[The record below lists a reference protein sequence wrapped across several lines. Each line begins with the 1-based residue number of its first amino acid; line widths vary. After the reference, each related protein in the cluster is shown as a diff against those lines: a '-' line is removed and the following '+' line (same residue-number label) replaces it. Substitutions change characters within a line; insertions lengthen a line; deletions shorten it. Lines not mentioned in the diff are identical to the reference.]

1 VIAMPPIARVEPLTT
16 ARALRG
22 PFDYRLPPALADAPV
37 GTLLA
42 VPFGGRELLGVVV
55 ERATES
61 EVPPERLAEPRARV
75 EPAIPAE
82 LVELARWI
90 ADEYC
95 STFSRALQLVLP
107 PGAGRAA
114 RPRVRERELLVAEIA
129 DAGRA
134 ALGANR
140 GGQAE
145 RLTARQRAVLA
156 RLVAEGPLPATATGA
171 DHGGLRRLAARGL
184 IALEPRAQ
192 RRRPLTR
199 AVGARSAHAPPL
211 TGEQRAALE
220 PLLAALADVRRPLPA
235 EAAEVAGHR
244 AGERR
249 FLLHGVTGSGKTEV
263 YLQAAQAALAA
274 GRSVLVLVPEIAL
287 APQTV
292 ARFQAR
298 FGDTVAVLHSQL
310 GQGERYDEWLQLARG
325 DARIAVGPRSAV
337 FAPLAELALVIVDEE
352 HESAYKHEGDP
363 RYDARRVAAWRARR
377 AGAVL
382 LNGSATPRPESVH
395 ALRRIRLTQRV
406 DGRPLPPVEV
416 LDMRDARHPLHPTT
430 REALG
435 DVRRAGR
442 KAILLVNRRGWSN
455 FLSCRSCG
463 HVWSCPECDV
473 ALVLHQREGALACHH
488 CGHRERIPVT
498 CSACHSSS
506 VARHGAGTERIE
518 TELLEALA
526 DPAFPIL
533 RLDADTARGGK
544 GAVARVLERFDAAEA
559 GVLVGTQMVAKGHDF
574 PDVTLGVVLDADQTL
589 RFPDFRAE
597 ERTFA
602 LVAQLAGRAGRGGEG
617 SGRVLVQTLS
627 PEAPSI
633 AAAAQHDADGFLAGE
648 LERRRALA
656 YPPFASLI
664 RVTCSAREAGD
675 ATAAAEAVRARI
687 AAPQAVV
694 LGPAPLFR
702 LRGRE
707 RSQLVVKAPQRRP
720 AIASVAAAVDAVA
733 RTAVGRRAQ
742 LSADVDPQ

>member
-1 VIAMPPIARVEPLTT
+1 MPAIARVEPLTT
-16 ARALRG
+16 TRALRG
-22 PFDYRLPPALADAPV
+22 PFDYRLPPALADAGV

-42 VPFGGRELLGVVV
+42 VPFAGRELLGVVV
-55 ERATES
+55 ERATS
-61 EVPPERLAEPRARV
+61 SAVPDERLAEPLARV
-75 EPAIPAE
+75 EPALPAD
-82 LVELARWI
+82 LVELARWV

-95 STFSRALQLVLP
+95 STCSRALQLVLP
-107 PGAGRAA
+107 PGAGRGVA
-114 RPRVRERELLVAEIA
+114 PRVRVREVLVAELGEG
-129 DAGRA
+129 GRA
-134 ALGANR
+134 ALADGA
-140 GGQAE
+140 
-145 RLTARQRAVLA
+145 RLTARQRAVLE
-156 RLVAEGPLPATATGA
+156 RLAADGPLPATATGA
-171 DHGGLRRLAARGL
+171 DHGSLRRLAARGL

-192 RRRPLTR
+192 RRRPVTA
-199 AVGARSAHAPPL
+199 AVGARALHAPPL
-211 TGEQRAALE
+211 TDEQRAALE
-220 PLLAALADVRRPLPA
+220 PILAALDDRRFPGA
-235 EAAEVAGHR
+235 ERPENAGHPSE
-244 AGERR
+244 GR

-263 YLQAAQAALAA
+263 YLQAAEAALAA

-310 GQGERYDEWLQLARG
+310 GQGERYDEWLRLAG
-325 DARIAVGPRSAV
+325 GEARVAVGPRSAV
-337 FAPLAELALVIVDEE
+337 FAPLAQLGLVIVDEE
-352 HESAYKHEGDP
+352 HEPAYKHEGDP
-363 RYDARRVAAWRARR
+363 RYDARRVAAYRARQ

-395 ALRRIRLTQRV
+395 ALQRIRLTQRV
-406 DGRPLPPVEV
+406 DGRPLPPVEL

-442 KAILLVNRRGWSN
+442 KAIVLVNRRGWSN

-463 HVWSCPECDV
+463 AVWTCPQCDV
-473 ALVLHQREGALACHH
+473 ALVLHQREGAIACHH
-488 CGHRERIPVT
+488 CGHRERIPTV
-498 CSACHSSS
+498 CAECRSSS
-506 VARHGAGTERIE
+506 VARHGAGTERVE
-518 TELLEALA
+518 TELLEALG
-526 DPAFPIL
+526 DPEFPIL

-544 GAVARVLERFDAAEA
+544 GAVARTLERFDRARA

-627 PEAPSI
+627 PDAPSI
-633 AAAAQHDADGFLAGE
+633 AAAARHDADGFLAGE

-664 RVTCSAREAGD
+664 RVTCSAERADE
-675 ATAAAEAVRARI
+675 AAAAAQAVRERI
-687 AAPQAVV
+687 SAPDAAV

-707 RSQLVVKAPQRRP
+707 RSQLVVKAARRRA
-720 AIASVAAAVDAVA
+720 AIAAVAAAVDAVA
-733 RTAVGRRAQ
+733 RTPAGRRVQ

>member
-1 VIAMPPIARVEPLTT
+1 MPPIARVEPLTT

-22 PFDYRLPPALADAPV
+22 PFDYRLPPAFADVTV

-42 VPFGGRELLGVVV
+42 VPFAGRELLGVV
-55 ERATES
+55 S
-61 EVPPERLAEPRARV
+61 ELADASDVPPEKLAEPRARV
-75 EPAIPAE
+75 EPVIPAE

-90 ADEYC
+90 AAEYC
-95 STFSRALQLVLP
+95 STVSRALQLVLP
-107 PGAGRAA
+107 PGAGRAV
-114 RPRVRERELLVAEIA
+114 RPRVRARELLVAEMT

-134 ALGANR
+134 ALDDGA
-140 GGQAE
+140 GE
-145 RLTARQRAVLA
+145 RLTDRQRAVLD
-156 RLVAEGPLPATATGA
+156 RLVADGPLPATATGA
-171 DHGGLRRLAARGL
+171 NHDSLRRLATRGL
-184 IALEPRAQ
+184 LVLEAREQ
-192 RRRPLTR
+192 RRRPVTR
-199 AVGARSAHAPPL
+199 AVGARAAHAPQL
-211 TGEQRAALE
+211 TAEQRAALA
-220 PLLAALADVRRPLPA
+220 PILAALRETGPA
-235 EAAEVAGHR
+235 TVPSPNLGAPTTSPQVDAAT
-244 AGERR
+244 RR

-263 YLQAAQAALAA
+263 YLQAAAAALAA

-310 GQGERYDEWLQLARG
+310 GQGERYDEWTALARG
-325 DARIAVGPRSAV
+325 EARICVGPRSAV
-337 FAPLAELALVIVDEE
+337 FAPLADLGLVIVDEE

-363 RYDARRVAAWRARR
+363 RYDARRVAARR
-377 AGAVL
+377 AQQAGAIL
-382 LNGSATPRPESVH
+382 LAGSATPRPESVQ
-395 ALRRIRLTQRV
+395 ALQRLRLMQRV

-416 LDMRDARHPLHPTT
+416 LDMRDARHPLHPVT

-435 DVRRAGR
+435 DVQRAGR
-442 KAILLVNRRGWSN
+442 KAIVLVNRRGWSN

-463 HVWSCPECDV
+463 HVWSCPQCDV
-473 ALVLHQREGALACHH
+473 ALVLHQREGAVACHH
-488 CGHRERIPVT
+488 CGHRERIPTT
-498 CSACHSSS
+498 CTACGSSS

-518 TELLEALA
+518 TELLDALG
-526 DPAFPIL
+526 DPGFPIL

-544 GAVARVLERFDAAEA
+544 GAVARTLERFDQARA

-597 ERTFA
+597 ERTFS

-627 PEAPSI
+627 PDAPSI
-633 AAAAQHDADGFLAGE
+633 VAAGRHDSDGFLAGE
-648 LERRRALA
+648 LERRRALS

-664 RVTCSAREAGD
+664 RVVCTAEEAAD
-675 ATAAAEAVRARI
+675 AAA
-687 AAPQAVV
+687 AAQAVGERIDAPETTV

-707 RSQLVVKAPQRRP
+707 RSQLVVKAVKRR
-720 AIASVAAAVDAVA
+720 AAVASVAAAVDAVA
-733 RTAVGRRAQ
+733 RTPVGRRAQ

>member
-1 VIAMPPIARVEPLTT
+1 MPPIARVEPLTT
-16 ARALRG
+16 TRALRG
-22 PFDYRLPPALADAPV
+22 PFDYRLPPALADVAV

-42 VPFGGRELLGVVV
+42 VPFAGRELLGVVV
-55 ERATES
+55 ERAAQS
-61 EVPPERLAEPRARV
+61 DVPDERLAEPRARV

-90 ADEYC
+90 AAEYC
-95 STFSRALQLVLP
+95 STCSRALQLVLP
-107 PGAGRAA
+107 PGAGRGVA
-114 RPRVRERELLVAEIA
+114 PRVRARTALVAEVSA
-129 DAGRA
+129 QGRA
-134 ALGANR
+134 ALADGAS
-140 GGQAE
+140 E
-145 RLTARQRAVLA
+145 RLTARQRDVLA
-156 RLVAEGPLPATATGA
+156 RLAADGPLPATETGA

-184 IALEPRAQ
+184 LLLEPRAQ
-192 RRRPLTR
+192 RRRPLVQ
-199 AVGARSAHAPPL
+199 AVGARSPHAPAL
-211 TGEQRAALE
+211 TDEQRAALE
-220 PLLAALADVRRPLPA
+220 PILAALAAPA
-235 EAAEVAGHR
+235 ADAPA
-244 AGERR
+244 R

-263 YLQAAQAALAA
+263 YLQAAEAALAA

-310 GQGERYDEWLQLARG
+310 GQGERYDEWLRLASG
-325 DARIAVGPRSAV
+325 EARIAVGPRSAV
-337 FAPLAELALVIVDEE
+337 FAPLGALGLVIVDEE

-363 RYDARRVAAWRARR
+363 RYDARRVAAKRAAV

-382 LNGSATPRPESVH
+382 LAGSATPRPESVH
-395 ALRRIRLTQRV
+395 ALARIRLRRRV

-416 LDMRDARHPLHPTT
+416 LDMRDARHPLHPVT

-442 KAILLVNRRGWSN
+442 KAIVLVNRRGWSN
-455 FLSCRSCG
+455 FLSCRHCG
-463 HVWSCPECDV
+463 HVWECPQCDV
-473 ALVLHQREGALACHH
+473 ALVLHQREGAIACHH
-488 CGHRERIPVT
+488 CGHRERIPTT
-498 CSACHSSS
+498 CTQCGSAS

-518 TELLEALA
+518 TELAEALG
-526 DPAFPIL
+526 DPDFPIL

-544 GAVARVLERFDAAEA
+544 GAVARVLERFDVARA

-617 SGRVLVQTLS
+617 NGRVLVQTLS
-627 PEAPSI
+627 PDAPSI
-633 AAAAQHDADGFLAGE
+633 AAAARHDADGFLAGE

-664 RVTCSAREAGD
+664 RVTCSAEEAAD
-675 ATAAAEAVRARI
+675 AAAAAEAVRERI
-687 AAPQAVV
+687 GAADALV

-707 RSQLVVKAPQRRP
+707 RSQLVVKAARRRP
-720 AIASVAAAVDAVA
+720 AIAAVAGAVDAVA
-733 RTAVGRRAQ
+733 RSALGRRVQ